1 MNVLK
6 TMRNMEFLKILLWIV
21 VISFLLAMFALWG
34 GGLEYEKGHSLFGP
48 DFAVKVGKESL
59 SPGAFRLQYRFYTE
73 QIRQMLGDNFR
84 DDFLKGAAQRVA
96 DGMVDQLLLAELA
109 RKYGLEVSDRELAE
123 TIQRLYRFQDPE
135 REYPETLQRL
145 GVSAQEFEDFLRND
159 LLAQKVRDFLT
170 ETTAISPDELKRRY
184 VEENEK
190 VDAMVALVPSGKFLA
205 AVPPPSEAELRA
217 LYEKKK
223 ASLQTP
229 EKRAIEFLQL
239 AEHTVRQGMKV
250 DEARVKAYYD
260 AHIGEFGTAAGQ
272 RRASHIL
279 IRASEQDPPAK
290 REEARK
296 KAEEIARRA
305 RAGEDFAKLAAQYSE
320 DGSNAKQG
328 GDLGYFPRERMVP
341 AFSAAV
347 FDQLHAVGEI
357 AGPVETPFGFHVIK
371 LTGIGGQPR
380 PFEEVKAQVRQ
391 TLLLKD
397 PGFQKQVQALL
408 EKAKKELKA
417 AKGDADVKALA
428 KSLGMDVAVVERPF
442 SRKEPA
448 GVLGRNPQVMDA
460 IFKAEV
466 GKWSEMIEVQGSAVR
481 FKVTKVEPPH
491 PATFEEVRAEL
502 EQEARNEKAFEQARS
517 EALALKAAA
526 RDAASLEAEAK
537 RKGFSAQKSGPV
549 NRKGSVPGVGFDAG
563 LMDALFS
570 ARPGEVGG
578 PVKTKFSY
586 VVFVLTEKTPADLA
600 AFEKTKEDYARQ
612 QRRQAA
618 AQFLDDYVEAR
629 KRELT
634 EKKAILYN
642 QDLIA
647 SLEPQSRS

>member
-59 SPGAFRLQYRFYTE
+59 SPGAYRLQYRFYTE

-84 DDFLKGAAQRVA
+84 DDFLRGAAQRVA

-123 TIQRLYRFQDPE
+123 TIQRLYRFQDPQ

-145 GVSAQEFEDFLRND
+145 GVSAQEFEDFLRSD
-159 LLAQKVRDFLT
+159 LLAQKVRDFVS
-170 ETTAISPDELKRRY
+170 ETTVIPEDELKRRY
-184 VEENEK
+184 VEENDK
-190 VDAMVALVPSGKFLA
+190 VDALVALVPSGKFLA

-223 ASLQTP
+223 ASLQAP
-229 EKRAIEFLQL
+229 EKRAIEYVQITEQ
-239 AEHTVRQGMKV
+239 AIRQAIKV
-250 DEARVKAYYD
+250 DDAQLKAYYE
-260 AHIGEFGTAAGQ
+260 AHAGEFGTAAGQ

-279 IRASEQDPPAK
+279 FRASEQDPPAK

-305 RAGEDFAKLAAQYSE
+305 KAGEDFAKLASQYSE

-397 PGFQKQVQALL
+397 PGYQKQVEILFQKARKDL
-408 EKAKKELKA
+408 EKAKSDAEMQAAAKA
-417 AKGDADVKALA
+417 AGLEVVKI
-428 KSLGMDVAVVERPF
+428 ERPF
-442 SRKEPA
+442 SKKEPA
-448 GVLGRNPQVMDA
+448 GALGRDPAAMEA

-466 GKWSEMIEVQGSAVR
+466 GKWSGLLEVRNSPVR

-491 PATFEEVRAEL
+491 PATFEEVRADL

-526 RDAASLEAEAK
+526 KDAASLEEEAK

-549 NRKGSVPGVGFDAG
+549 NRKGSVPGVGFDGG
-563 LMDALFS
+563 LMEALFS
-570 ARPGEVGG
+570 ARPGEIGG

-586 VVFVLTEKTPADLA
+586 VVFVVTEKTPADLA
-600 AFEKTKEDYARQ
+600 AFEKTKDDYARQ

-618 AQFLDDYVEAR
+618 SQFLDDYVDAR

-634 EKKAILYN
+634 EKKAILFN
-642 QDLIA
+642 QELIA

>member
-59 SPGAFRLQYRFYTE
+59 SPGAYRLQYRFYTE

-84 DDFLKGAAQRVA
+84 DDFLRGAAQRVA

-123 TIQRLYRFQDPE
+123 TIQRLYRFQDPQ

-145 GVSAQEFEDFLRND
+145 GVSAQEFEDFLRSD

-170 ETTAISPDELKRRY
+170 ETTVIPEDELKRRY
-184 VEENEK
+184 VEENDK
-190 VDAMVALVPSGKFLA
+190 VDALVALVPSGKFLA

-229 EKRAIEFLQL
+229 EKRAIEYVQVTEQ
-239 AEHTVRQGMKV
+239 AIRQAIKV
-250 DEARVKAYYD
+250 DDAQLKAYYE
-260 AHIGEFGTAAGQ
+260 AHAGEFGTAAGQ

-305 RAGEDFAKLAAQYSE
+305 KAGEDFAKLASQYSE

-357 AGPVETPFGFHVIK
+357 AGPVETPFGFHVVK

-397 PGFQKQVQALL
+397 PGYQKQAEALL
-408 EKAKKELKA
+408 EKARKDLEKAKSDAEIQAVAKA
-417 AKGDADVKALA
+417 AGVDVVKI
-428 KSLGMDVAVVERPF
+428 ERPF
-442 SRKEPA
+442 SKKEPA
-448 GVLGRNPQVMDA
+448 GTLGRDPKVLEA

-466 GKWSEMIEVQGSAVR
+466 GKWSGLLEVRNSPVR

-491 PATFEEVRAEL
+491 PATFEEVRADL

-526 RDAASLEAEAK
+526 KDAASLEEEAK

-549 NRKGSVPGVGFDAG
+549 NRKGSVPGVGFDGG
-563 LMDALFS
+563 LMEALFS
-570 ARPGEVGG
+570 ARPGEIGG

-586 VVFVLTEKTPADLA
+586 VVFVVTEKTPADLA
-600 AFEKTKEDYARQ
+600 AFEKTKDDYARQ

-618 AQFLDDYVEAR
+618 SQFLDDYVDAR

-634 EKKAILYN
+634 EKKAILFN